1 LPGIIRPVW
10 IALLAAACIVVC
22 TGLWAGSVAA
32 AWAVGLVLA
41 SGFVLLAWMLR
52 IDRRTRASIEANVT
66 DAVRRR
72 DRVLGR
78 R

>member
-1 LPGIIRPVW
+1 MR

-41 SGFVLLAWMLR
+41 TGFLLLAWILR
-52 IDRRTRASIEANVT
+52 VDRRTAASIEANVT
-66 DAVRRR
+66 DAIRRR
-72 DRVLGR
+72 DRLLGR